1 MFFRMEKLMKSAER
15 IESPGGLTTAVTQAD
30 VEKLAAGGAPDE
42 DIADLLDIS
51 RSRLRKR
58 FGRALRRGR
67 ASLRV
72 NLRRGQLVLALGR
85 APDVRMLLWL
95 GRQYL
100 GQKDDSAPPGAPPL
114 EKTYLNVDTDK
125 V

>member
-1 MFFRMEKLMKSAER
+1 MKSAEKV
-15 IESPGGLTTAVTQAD
+15 ESSGNATTAVAEAD
-30 VEKLAAGGAPDE
+30 VEKLAAGGATDE
-42 DIADLLDIS
+42 DIADMLDMS
-51 RSRLRKR
+51 RPRLKKL

-67 ASLRV
+67 ATLRV

-85 APDVRMLLWL
+85 TPDVRMLLWL

-100 GQKDDSAPPGAPPL
+100 GQKDDTTPAGAPQL